1 MEKKK
6 TLEEKNRKVMPSRN
20 IYKEITL
27 FNEILYRQVINLRTI
42 CFFTKEIRW
51 NLWLAECQNL

>member
-1 MEKKK
+1 
-6 TLEEKNRKVMPSRN
+6 MPSRN

-42 CFFTKEIRW
+42 VFSLKKLDGICGLLNVKIY
-51 NLWLAECQNL
+51 NVSNHSYAHCGKS

>member
-1 MEKKK
+1 
-6 TLEEKNRKVMPSRN
+6 MPSRN

-51 NLWLAECQNL
+51 NLWFAECQNL

>member
-1 MEKKK
+1 
-6 TLEEKNRKVMPSRN
+6 MPSRN

-27 FNEILYRQVINLRTI
+27 FNEILYRQVINLRTT
-42 CFFTKEIRW
+42 CFFTKAIRW